1 MSAILK
7 LFGLRTLSHSK
18 IIEDIQNLSVVAFST
33 YFNRNLNYLKIFIN
47 LFKKIIRHPLH

>member
-1 MSAILK
+1 MSAVLK

-18 IIEDIQNLSVVAFST
+18 IIEGIQNLSVVAFSI

-47 LFKKIIRHPLH
+47 LFF